1 MSRLKYWGSYGLL
14 LLTLL
19 LSLFYAIAFNSD
31 LGWYVFVF
39 ITLFI
44 FLTLVSTVNFNQD
57 ISLKVRDDTYTNV
70 GEQNKIHLLIESPK
84 RVFFPILKIEND
96 TLGISENL
104 FWFYGQRKEL
114 VIHWVAKE
122 RMKQEFVVFEVS
134 KQDIFGVIKKKESYH
149 VPMNLMVLPLPL
161 RDVSGILNLISP
173 MIGTTLYGENS
184 FDLERLRPYVYG
196 DSFKQIDWKLTS
208 KKQELMYREY
218 EQYERKKVLFL
229 FYGVRSFYF
238 EKMLQVFFSLYLLLD
253 SQDYHFQIKGEGIDS
268 LNDISVEDFASLIK
282 SDDPGSLEEAKADY
296 IVIFTPEITKRLK
309 KELSSFDQGL
319 QIQVISFE
327 EIERSLS

>member
-134 KQDIFGVIKKKESYH
+134 KQDIFGVIKKKE
-149 VPMNLMVLPLPL
+149 N
-161 RDVSGILNLISP
+161 RINLI
-173 MIGTTLYGENS
+173 INS
-184 FDLERLRPYVYG
+184 YKCHKESVYIPFN
-196 DSFKQIDWKLTS
+196 SISTAHNLS
-208 KKQELMYREY
+208 
-218 EQYERKKVLFL
+218 QYEKRMLWINRQFL
-229 FYGVRSFYF
+229 SG
-238 EKMLQVFFSLYLLLD
+238 
-253 SQDYHFQIKGEGIDS
+253 HFPWMVQLVKS
-268 LNDISVEDFASLIK
+268 TNLNK
-282 SDDPGSLEEAKADY
+282 
-296 IVIFTPEITKRLK
+296 
-309 KELSSFDQGL
+309 
-319 QIQVISFE
+319 
-327 EIERSLS
+327 RSLKQKI